1 MTNEEIQ
8 NIFFLECE
16 EALGQAEEG
25 LMACESGTADTET
38 VNGIFRAVHSIKGG
52 AGAFSFALLQA
63 FTHKFETV
71 LSYVRDGDLPL
82 GDWLNA
88 LMLRAFDVLS
98 DHVLYARGEGEAPD
112 DAAISAELEE
122 VAERIAA
129 GLPVGQE
136 QGVEAGAD
144 ADIDAS
150 ADGDAEA
157 GIGGPNMQDELGLDF
172 DLDGLMGDLSVDAE
186 EAAAMEAAA
195 AEVERRMEQGEDIA
209 DLPMAPAA
217 SASAALAMDEGGAPT
232 PDEVGSFGWKVALR
246 FLDGA
251 LANGSEPLLML
262 RELHELGGRCLS
274 VDAADLP
281 LLDRLDSERAYLGWT
296 FHLPAHVSR
305 EEIEEIFDFIGSDCA
320 LTITAQREAV
330 VQPEI
335 RIALAAICP
344 AAIDA
349 PAAAESETP
358 APAPDDAADS
368 ADALA
373 PAVAPVAEEKAARPV
388 AAPASVPASAPAPTP
403 APSSAPVSG
412 ASAAQPRSVN
422 AISQTV
428 RVDLAK
434 LDKLID
440 TVGELVIAQ
449 AMMAQ
454 RLDGHGLSAMDEM
467 GMLDLLTRDIQ
478 ESAMSIRAQ
487 PIGSV
492 FSRVPRIV
500 RELEASTGKQVE
512 LTMSGEGTELDKTVV
527 ERLGE
532 PLTHLIR
539 NAVDHG
545 IETPE
550 DRIAK
555 GKPAEGRL
563 HLSAEQRSGRIVI
576 SISDDGAG
584 INREA
589 VLRKAIERGLVAP
602 GAQLSNE
609 DIDHLIFAPGFSTAQ
624 QVSNI
629 SGRGVGMD
637 VVRQNVKDLGGRISI
652 ESRPGEGCTFTL
664 ALPLTLAI
672 ADGMIVTVGD
682 QTVVI
687 PLTHVLESLRPDES
701 DVQYIGQNLVVL
713 NNRGRFLPIV
723 PLDAAAGA
731 IGAETNPQQ
740 AVLIVVDTES
750 HGQAVLM
757 VDSIVDQRQ
766 FVIKSLEAHYQPIN
780 GVAGATILG
789 DGKVALI
796 LDVDALVA
804 DNFTA
809 EQGALAAA

>member
-1 MTNEEIQ
+1 MTNDEIQ

-16 EALGQAEEG
+16 EALTQAEEG
-25 LMACESGTADTET
+25 LMACRSGTADAET

-52 AGAFSFALLQA
+52 AGAFSFTLLQA

-71 LSYVRDGDLPL
+71 LSYVRDGEL
-82 GDWLNA
+82 GLSDKLTG
-88 LMLRAFDVLS
+88 LMLRAFDLLA
-98 DHVLYARGEGEAPD
+98 DHVAAVRGDGGTPD
-112 DAAISAELEE
+112 DAAVSAQLED
-122 VAERIAA
+122 VANRMVKGEPAFDGDDGA
-129 GLPVGQE
+129 VADTTAMP
-136 QGVEAGAD
+136 EAGGAKD
-144 ADIDAS
+144 D
-150 ADGDAEA
+150 
-157 GIGGPNMQDELGLDF
+157 NGLDF
-172 DLDGLMGDLSVDAE
+172 DLDNLMGDLAVSDE
-186 EAAAMEAAA
+186 EAAAFEAAA
-195 AEVERRMEQGEDIA
+195 AQVEREIDARAARDAAKAAEAAAQLALEQEAPVVD
-209 DLPMAPAA
+209 APAA
-217 SASAALAMDEGGAPT
+217 EREDAAPAPVAAAEQT
-232 PDEVGSFGWKVALR
+232 GWKINLQ

-262 RELHELGGRCLS
+262 RELAELGASCVH
-274 VDAADLP
+274 VDASGIP
-281 LLDRLDSERAYLGWT
+281 TLDALDVETAYLSWE
-296 FHLPAHVSR
+296 LQAPANVKKA
-305 EEIEEIFDFIGSDCA
+305 EIEEIFDFINNECSLKIEP
-320 LTITAQREAV
+320 LTEPLSAEPTLVKMPQVHTAPQPAKDVAVPAAVEAAEPPVAKVDLPEAV
-330 VQPEI
+330 G
-335 RIALAAICP
+335 AA
-344 AAIDA
+344 
-349 PAAAESETP
+349 
-358 APAPDDAADS
+358 
-368 ADALA
+368 
-373 PAVAPVAEEKAARPV
+373 APVA
-388 AAPASVPASAPAPTP
+388 PATP
-403 APSSAPVSG
+403 AQARNNNGSIG
-412 ASAAQPRSVN
+412 
-422 AISQTV
+422 QTV

-454 RLDGHGLSAMDEM
+454 RLAGHGLAAIDEM

-478 ESAMSIRAQ
+478 ESTMSIRAQ

-500 RELEASTGKQVE
+500 RELEAGTGKRVI

-550 DRIAK
+550 TRLAN
-555 GKPAEGRL
+555 GKPAEGKL

-576 SISDDGAG
+576 SLSDDGAG
-584 INREA
+584 INREV
-589 VLRKAIERGLVAP
+589 VLKKAIDKGLVAP
-602 GAQLSNE
+602 GSQLSNE
-609 DIDHLIFAPGFSTAQ
+609 EIDHLIFAPGFSTAEK
-624 QVSNI
+624 VSNI

-652 ESRPGEGCTFTL
+652 ESHPGKGCTFTL

-682 QTVVI
+682 QTVVV
-687 PLTHVLESLRPDES
+687 PLTHVLESLRPDEAE
-701 DVQYIGQNLVVL
+701 VKYIGRDLMVL
-713 NNRGRFLPIV
+713 NNRGKFLPIV
-723 PLDAAAGA
+723 RLDQSVGALGAAA
-731 IGAETNPQQ
+731 TPQE

-766 FVIKSLEAHYQPIN
+766 FVIKSLEAHYQPVT

-804 DNFTA
+804 DNFSSN
-809 EQGALAAA
+809 GALAAA

>member
-1 MTNEEIQ
+1 MTNDEIQ

-16 EALGQAEEG
+16 EALANAEEG
-25 LMACESGTADTET
+25 LLACRSGTADAET

-52 AGAFSFALLQA
+52 AGAFSFTLLQA

-71 LSYVRDGDLPL
+71 LSYVRDGEL
-82 GDWLNA
+82 GLSDGLNT
-88 LMLRAFDVLS
+88 LMLRAFDILA
-98 DHVLYARGEGEAPD
+98 DHVAAVRGDGETPD
-112 DAAISAELEE
+112 DAAISAQLEDVATKAGAGLPAFDEPAQDEAPEAAAPEAE
-122 VAERIAA
+122 VAEAA
-129 GLPVGQE
+129 P
-136 QGVEAGAD
+136 AD
-144 ADIDAS
+144 D
-150 ADGDAEA
+150 
-157 GIGGPNMQDELGLDF
+157 LGLDF
-172 DLDGLMGDLSVDAE
+172 DLDGLMGDLAVDEAQ
-186 EAAAMEAAA
+186 AAAMEAAA
-195 AEVERRMEQGEDIA
+195 AEVERSLEAREAEAAARREAAKGAAAGENH
-209 DLPMAPAA
+209 
-217 SASAALAMDEGGAPT
+217 
-232 PDEVGSFGWKVALR
+232 GWNVSVR

-262 RELHELGGRCLS
+262 RELEELGALCVS
-274 VDAADLP
+274 TDAGDLP
-281 LLDRLDSERAYLGWT
+281 TLDALDVEKAYLSWK
-296 FHLPAHVSR
+296 FFVPPHV
-305 EEIEEIFDFIGSDCA
+305 EKTEIEDIFDFIGDECELKIEVQTTPVARTGIDVRLPA
-320 LTITAQREAV
+320 L
-330 VQPEI
+330 
-335 RIALAAICP
+335 
-344 AAIDA
+344 
-349 PAAAESETP
+349 PAAALKPFSAEAVAQEEPSPLAEARAEAKP
-358 APAPDDAADS
+358 APA
-368 ADALA
+368 
-373 PAVAPVAEEKAARPV
+373 
-388 AAPASVPASAPAPTP
+388 ASAPAVPTP
-403 APSSAPVSG
+403 IDTSV
-412 ASAAQPRSVN
+412 AAATPAAAARSVN
-422 AISQTV
+422 SVGQTV

-454 RLDGHGLSAMDEM
+454 RLASHGLNSIDEM

-478 ESAMSIRAQ
+478 ESTMSIRAQ

-500 RELEASTGKQVE
+500 RELETDTGKRVV
-512 LTMSGEGTELDKTVV
+512 LTMSGEATELDKTVV

-532 PLTHLIR
+532 PLTRLIR

-545 IETPE
+545 IEKP
-550 DRIAK
+550 DVRLCN
-555 GKPAEGRL
+555 GKPAEGKL

-584 INREA
+584 INREK
-589 VLRKAIERGLVAP
+589 VLQKAIDKGLVTP

-609 DIDHLIFAPGFSTAQ
+609 DIDHLIFAPGFSTAET
-624 QVSNI
+624 VSNI

-652 ESRPGEGCTFTL
+652 ESHPGKGCTFTL

-687 PLTHVLESLRPDES
+687 PLTHVLESLRPEEA
-701 DVQYIGQNLVVL
+701 DVQHIGKDLMVL

-723 PLDAAAGA
+723 RLDHSVGALGAAQSA
-731 IGAETNPQQ
+731 QD

-766 FVIKSLEAHYQPIN
+766 FVIKSLEAHYQPVT

-796 LDVDALVA
+796 LDVDSLVA
-804 DNFTA
+804 DNFAQHGTS
-809 EQGALAAA
+809 LAA

>member
-16 EALGQAEEG
+16 EALSQAEEG
-25 LMACESGTADTET
+25 LMACQSGTADTET

-52 AGAFSFALLQA
+52 AGAFSFTLLQA

-88 LMLRAFDVLS
+88 LMLRAFDVLA
-98 DHVLYARGEGEAPD
+98 DHVAAARGEGDAPD
-112 DAAISAELEE
+112 DAAVSTELEE
-122 VAERIAA
+122 VAERVAA
-129 GLPVGQE
+129 GLPVGDAA
-136 QGVEAGAD
+136 AGGAND
-144 ADIDAS
+144 APAGEDMAAPD
-150 ADGDAEA
+150 DG
-157 GIGGPNMQDELGLDF
+157 LGLDF
-172 DLDGLMGDLSVDAE
+172 DLDGLMGDLSVDDE
-186 EAAAMEAAA
+186 EAAAIEAAA
-195 AEVERRMEQGEDIA
+195 AEVERRM
-209 DLPMAPAA
+209 
-217 SASAALAMDEGGAPT
+217 DEGEEIDLLAVAPVEGASDAEGAT
-232 PDEVGSFGWKVALR
+232 GSHGWLVTLR
-246 FLDGA
+246 FRDGA
-251 LANGSEPLLML
+251 LDKGSEPLLML
-262 RELHELGGRCLS
+262 RELNELGARCLS
-274 VDAADLP
+274 VDALALP
-281 LLDRLDSERAYLGWT
+281 MLDAFDAERAYLGWT
-296 FHLPAHVSR
+296 YHLPARVAK
-305 EEIEEIFDFIGSDCA
+305 EDIEEIFDFIGPDCELKIEAA
-320 LTITAQREAV
+320 LEPAPIGE
-330 VQPEI
+330 PEV
-335 RIALAAICP
+335 ALAPVEVAVEV
-344 AAIDA
+344 AAPVA
-349 PAAAESETP
+349 ESVPVKQAAA
-358 APAPDDAADS
+358 APAPRAVEENKPQPIAAAPEAPS
-368 ADALA
+368 VPA
-373 PAVAPVAEEKAARPV
+373 PAVAQNA
-388 AAPASVPASAPAPTP
+388 AAPAPANAPRA
-403 APSSAPVSG
+403 
-412 ASAAQPRSVN
+412 VN
-422 AISQTV
+422 AVGQTV

-434 LDKLID
+434 LDRLID

-454 RLDGHGLSAMDEM
+454 RLAGHGLSTMDEI
-467 GMLDLLTRDIQ
+467 GMLDHLTREIQ

-500 RELEASTGKQVE
+500 RELEASTGKRVE
-512 LTMSGEGTELDKTVV
+512 LTMSGESTELDKTVV

-550 DRIAK
+550 VRIAN

-576 SISDDGAG
+576 SITDDGAG
-584 INREA
+584 INREV

-609 DIDHLIFAPGFSTAQ
+609 EIDHLIFAPGFSTAQ

-687 PLTHVLESLRPDES
+687 PLTHVLESLRPEQA
-701 DVQYIGQNLVVL
+701 DVQFIGQNLMVL
-713 NNRGRFLPIV
+713 NSRGRFLPIV
-723 PLDAAAGA
+723 PLDSAVGA
-731 IGAETNPQQ
+731 VEAVKTARE

-766 FVIKSLEAHYQPIN
+766 FVIKSLEAHYQSIS

-804 DNFTA
+804 HNFT

>member
-16 EALGQAEEG
+16 EALAQAEEG
-25 LMACESGTADTET
+25 LMACRAGEADADT

-52 AGAFSFALLQA
+52 AGAFSFTLLQA
-63 FTHKFETV
+63 FTHRFETV

-82 GDWLNA
+82 GETLNA
-88 LMLRAFDVLS
+88 LMLRAFDVLA
-98 DHVLYARGEGEAPD
+98 DHVAAVRGEADAPD
-112 DAAISAELEE
+112 DAVVSARLEE
-122 VAERIAA
+122 VAERVAA
-129 GLPVGQE
+129 GLPIGD
-136 QGVEAGAD
+136 EAGDVAD
-144 ADIDAS
+144 ETVPTPDSAAADD
-150 ADGDAEA
+150 
-157 GIGGPNMQDELGLDF
+157 LGLDF
-172 DLDGLMGDLSVDAE
+172 DLDDLMGDLTVDAE
-186 EAAAMEAAA
+186 EAAAFEAAA
-195 AEVERRMEQGEDIA
+195 AEVERRMLAEDPAEAEPVAGA
-209 DLPMAPAA
+209 DMVAA
-217 SASAALAMDEGGAPT
+217 IESAALDSG
-232 PDEVGSFGWKVALR
+232 DHHGWKLSLR

-262 RELHELGGRCLS
+262 RELGELGGFCLS
-274 VDAADLP
+274 VDA
-281 LLDRLDSERAYLGWT
+281 GG
-296 FHLPAHVSR
+296 LPALDALDAEKAFLAWTWYVPGHVTKGA
-305 EEIEEIFDFIGSDCA
+305 IEEIFDFIDNECE
-320 LTITAQREAV
+320 LKIEAMEAPVRQGV
-330 VQPEI
+330 VA
-335 RIALAAICP
+335 IALP
-344 AAIDA
+344 
-349 PAAAESETP
+349 T
-358 APAPDDAADS
+358 
-368 ADALA
+368 L
-373 PAVAPVAEEKAARPV
+373 PAVAPAIAAEKAKP
-388 AAPASVPASAPAPTP
+388 VPATKKAIVNDVMNEPIAVEPVLEALSSPAVATAVDAVPAASPAPT
-403 APSSAPVSG
+403 
-412 ASAAQPRSVN
+412 AQARSVGS
-422 AISQTV
+422 IGQTV

-454 RLDGHGLSAMDEM
+454 RLAGHGLSAIDEM

-478 ESAMSIRAQ
+478 ESTMSIRAQ

-500 RELEASTGKQVE
+500 RELEADTGKKVR
-512 LTMSGEGTELDKTVV
+512 LTMSGEATELDKTVV

-545 IETPE
+545 IEAP
-550 DRIAK
+550 DVRIAN
-555 GKPAEGRL
+555 GKPAEGTL

-576 SISDDGAG
+576 SIADDGAG
-584 INREA
+584 INRA
-589 VLRKAIERGLVAP
+589 VVLKKAIDKGLVAP

-609 DIDHLIFAPGFSTAQ
+609 EIDNLIFAPGFSTAEKI
-624 QVSNI
+624 SNI

-652 ESRPGEGCTFTL
+652 ESHPGKGCVFTL

-687 PLTHVLESLRPDES
+687 PLTHVLESLRPEES
-701 DVQYIGQNLVVL
+701 DVQHVGKDLMVL

-723 PLDAAAGA
+723 RLDDAVGA
-731 IGAETNPQQ
+731 LGGARVPEDS
-740 AVLIVVDTES
+740 VLIVVDTES

-757 VDSIVDQRQ
+757 VDGIVDQRQ
-766 FVIKSLEAHYQPIN
+766 FVIKSLEAHYQPVT

-804 DNFTA
+804 DNFTRN
-809 EQGALAAA
+809 GPVLAAA

>member
-16 EALGQAEEG
+16 EALALAEEG
-25 LMACESGTADTET
+25 LMACGSGDADGET

-52 AGAFSFALLQA
+52 AGAFSFTALQA

-71 LSYVRDGDLPL
+71 LSYVRDGDLAL
-82 GDWLNA
+82 SEGLTT
-88 LMLRAFDVLS
+88 LMLRAFDVLA
-98 DHVLYARGEGEAPD
+98 DHVNAVRELGEAPD
-112 DAAISAELEE
+112 DAVVSAELES
-122 VAERIAA
+122 VADKMAA
-129 GLPVGQE
+129 GEAVEFSAP
-136 QGVEAGAD
+136 EAGATIEAVEAND
-144 ADIDAS
+144 AP
-150 ADGDAEA
+150 GD
-157 GIGGPNMQDELGLDF
+157 DLGLDF
-172 DLDGLMGDLSVDAE
+172 DLDGLLGDLSHD
-186 EAAAMEAAA
+186 EADEPLEARG
-195 AEVERRMEQGEDIA
+195 EVYGWLVTIRPRD
-209 DLPMAPAA
+209 
-217 SASAALAMDEGGAPT
+217 AALG
-232 PDEVGSFGWKVALR
+232 
-246 FLDGA
+246 
-251 LANGSEPLLML
+251 NGTEPLLML
-262 RELHELGGRCLS
+262 RELHELGGHCIG
-274 VDAADLP
+274 VDAHVLP
-281 LLDRLDSERAYLGWT
+281 PLDSFDAEKSYIGWRYLM
-296 FHLPAHVSR
+296 PAGVEKSA
-305 EEIEEIFDFIGSDCA
+305 IEDIFDFIGKDIA
-320 LTITAQREAV
+320 LTIEPMPRDGVDRNVSVELPEFPAQERPVPVAEV
-330 VQPEI
+330 
-335 RIALAAICP
+335 P
-344 AAIDA
+344 AAPVAPVQEAPKKIKEKAPVAPVQETAA
-349 PAAAESETP
+349 PA
-358 APAPDDAADS
+358 
-368 ADALA
+368 A
-373 PAVAPVAEEKAARPV
+373 PAVAVVPVQSPV
-388 AAPASVPASAPAPTP
+388 AAATPRTVTAPP
-403 APSSAPVSG
+403 G
-412 ASAAQPRSVN
+412 
-422 AISQTV
+422 QTV

-454 RLDGHGLSAMDEM
+454 RLANHGLTAIDEM

-478 ESAMSIRAQ
+478 ESTMAIRAQ

-500 RELEASTGKQVE
+500 RELEADTGKRVI
-512 LTMSGEGTELDKTVV
+512 LTMSGESTELDKTVV

-545 IETPE
+545 IEKPE
-550 DRIAK
+550 VRLAA

-584 INREA
+584 INRER
-589 VLRKAIERGLVAP
+589 VLSKAIERGLVAP

-609 DIDHLIFAPGFSTAQ
+609 DIDNLIFMAGFSTAE

-652 ESRPGEGCTFTL
+652 ESRPGEGCVFTL

-682 QTVVI
+682 QTVVV
-687 PLTHVLESLRPDES
+687 PLTYVLESLRPDQAE
-701 DVQYIGQNLVVL
+701 VQFIGTDLMVL
-713 NNRGRFLPIV
+713 NSRGKFLPIV
-723 PLDAAAGA
+723 RLDQSVGAQGAAQV
-731 IGAETNPQQ
+731 PQE
-740 AVLIVVDTES
+740 AVLIVVETES

-766 FVIKSLEAHYQPIN
+766 FVIKSLEAHYQPVV

-789 DGKVALI
+789 DGMVALI

-804 DNFTA
+804 DDFAQNGSHLKA
-809 EQGALAAA
+809 VAA

>member
-16 EALGQAEEG
+16 EALSQAEEG
-25 LMACESGTADTET
+25 LMACQSGTADAET
-38 VNGIFRAVHSIKGG
+38 VNGIFRSVHSIKGG
-52 AGAFSFALLQA
+52 AGAFSFTLLQA

-82 GDWLNA
+82 GNWLNT
-88 LMLRAFDVLS
+88 LMLRAFDVLA
-98 DHVLYARGEGEAPD
+98 DHVAAARGEGDAPD

-122 VAERIAA
+122 VAEKAAA
-129 GLPVGQE
+129 GLPVG
-136 QGVEAGAD
+136 D
-144 ADIDAS
+144 S
-150 ADGDAEA
+150 LAEA
-157 GIGGPNMQDELGLDF
+157 PVAATASEPQDELGLDF
-172 DLDGLMGDLSVDAE
+172 DLDSLMGDLSIDAE
-186 EAAAMEAAA
+186 EAAAIEAAA
-195 AEVERRMEQGEDIA
+195 AEVERRMEEGE
-209 DLPMAPAA
+209 PAVLA
-217 SASAALAMDEGGAPT
+217 QASAA
-232 PDEVGSFGWKVALR
+232 EVGPEVADYGWLVSLR

-251 LANGSEPLLML
+251 LGNGSEPLLML
-262 RELHELGGRCLS
+262 RELTELGARCLS
-274 VDAADLP
+274 VDATQLP
-281 LLDRLDSERAYLGWT
+281 LLDSFDAECGYFAWS
-296 FHLPAHVSR
+296 FHLPARVAK
-305 EEIEEIFDFIGSDCA
+305 ENIEEIFDFIGPDCELKIEA
-320 LTITAQREAV
+320 ANVPAPLGEAV
-330 VQPEI
+330 ISLAEI
-335 RIALAAICP
+335 VAAAPVAAAAAAAPALVAVEPAPVAAKAEAP
-344 AAIDA
+344 VA
-349 PAAAESETP
+349 PAAKP
-358 APAPDDAADS
+358 V
-368 ADALA
+368 
-373 PAVAPVAEEKAARPV
+373 AVPVAEA
-388 AAPASVPASAPAPTP
+388 ASAPAPAAP
-403 APSSAPVSG
+403 A
-412 ASAAQPRSVN
+412 AANNAPRSGGGVG
-422 AISQTV
+422 QTV

-434 LDKLID
+434 LDRLID

-454 RLDGHGLSAMDEM
+454 RLDGHGLSSMDEM
-467 GMLDLLTRDIQ
+467 GMLDHLTREIQ

-500 RELEASTGKQVE
+500 RELEASTGKRVE
-512 LTMSGEGTELDKTVV
+512 LTMSGESTELDKTVV

-545 IETPE
+545 IESPE
-550 DRIAK
+550 VRVAN

-584 INREA
+584 INREV
-589 VLRKAIERGLVAP
+589 VLKKAIERGLVAP

-609 DIDHLIFAPGFSTAQ
+609 EIDHLIFAPGFSTAQ
-624 QVSNI
+624 SVSNI

-687 PLTHVLESLRPDES
+687 PLTHVLESLRPEQA
-701 DVQYIGQNLVVL
+701 DVQFIGQNLMVL

-723 PLDAAAGA
+723 PLDAAVGAVEAVKSAG
-731 IGAETNPQQ
+731 E

-766 FVIKSLEAHYQPIN
+766 FVIKSLEAHYQPIS

-804 DNFTA
+804 LNFTDNR
-809 EQGALAAA
+809 ALAAA

>member
-16 EALGQAEEG
+16 EALSQAEEG
-25 LMACESGTADTET
+25 LMACQSGTADAET
-38 VNGIFRAVHSIKGG
+38 VNGIFRSVHSIKGG
-52 AGAFSFALLQA
+52 AGAFSFTLLQA

-88 LMLRAFDVLS
+88 LMLRAFDVLA
-98 DHVLYARGEGEAPD
+98 DHVTAARGEGEAPD

-122 VAERIAA
+122 IAARVAA
-129 GLPVGQE
+129 GLPVGDAAP
-136 QGVEAGAD
+136 QGQADGAD
-144 ADIDAS
+144 APDD
-150 ADGDAEA
+150 DAEEK
-157 GIGGPNMQDELGLDF
+157 DELGLDF

-186 EAAAMEAAA
+186 EAAAIEAAA
-195 AEVERRMEQGEDIA
+195 AEVERRMEQGDDIA
-209 DLPMAPAA
+209 AFAAEAPAQAEAPAPAA
-217 SASAALAMDEGGAPT
+217 PAAAAGA
-232 PDEVGSFGWKVALR
+232 DGQAAYGWYVRLR

-262 RELHELGGRCLS
+262 RELGELGGRCLA
-274 VDAADLP
+274 VDAATLP
-281 LLDRLDSERAYLGWT
+281 TLDALDAEKAYFGWT
-296 FHLPAHVSR
+296 FHLPAR
-305 EEIEEIFDFIGSDCA
+305 ATKEEIEEIFDFIGTDCELA
-320 LTITAQREAV
+320 IEAAMEPV
-330 VQPEI
+330 GLGGATV
-335 RIALAAICP
+335 ALAPVEPVAV
-344 AAIDA
+344 AAEAKAEEA
-349 PAAAESETP
+349 PAPVAAAPVPAPVP
-358 APAPDDAADS
+358 APAP
-368 ADALA
+368 A
-373 PAVAPVAEEKAARPV
+373 PVPAPVASAPV
-388 AAPASVPASAPAPTP
+388 EAAPIAEAAPASAPAADP
-403 APSSAPVSG
+403 APAAAVPQAAPR
-412 ASAAQPRSVN
+412 AVN
-422 AISQTV
+422 AVGQTV

-434 LDKLID
+434 LDRLID

-454 RLDGHGLSAMDEM
+454 RLAGHGLSAMDEM
-467 GMLDLLTRDIQ
+467 GMLDHLTREIQ

-500 RELEASTGKQVE
+500 RELEASTGKRVE

-545 IETPE
+545 LETP
-550 DRIAK
+550 DVRLAR

-563 HLSAEQRSGRIVI
+563 HLSAEQRSGRILI

-584 INREA
+584 INREV
-589 VLRKAIERGLVAP
+589 VLKKAIERGLVAP

-609 DIDHLIFAPGFSTAQ
+609 EIDHLIFAPGFSTAQ

-687 PLTHVLESLRPDES
+687 PLTHVLESLRPEQA
-701 DVQYIGQNLVVL
+701 DVQFVGKNLMVL

-723 PLDAAAGA
+723 PLDLAVGA
-731 IGAETNPQQ
+731 VEAVKSADE

-766 FVIKSLEAHYQPIN
+766 FVIKSLEAHYQPIS

-809 EQGALAAA
+809 ESGALAAA